1 MSAMMISPN
10 KQSKYSVNKHLQKI
24 REFIQ
29 YDLWRQSHIDIH
41 APKKRWLYRF
51 LQTIILVARGFK
63 DQVLVVRANSLS
75 FALLFAFIPM
85 MALIYAIARG
95 FGFEEIVKNTISSS
109 FLAEANIAP
118 VLLEWIERYLE
129 TAREGLFLG
138 IGLIVLIWAV
148 YAFFNMLENSFNSI
162 WNVKQSRSFGRR
174 MTNYVMTLLLVPV
187 LVVVTSGISIFL
199 NSTEVL
205 ASVLDAIVPIRKF
218 MLRLIPFLATA
229 GVFTWIFIAIPNTKV
244 KFSSAIIPGIL
255 MGLLYQVVQ
264 ALSMYLVVLFTRMSI
279 VYGAF
284 SAIPLV
290 LIWLHITCW
299 LLLVGAEL
307 AFAIQN
313 NDLFAYEKDLE
324 TMSRRYKDYVM
335 LYLLSV
341 IIRRFEAGEQ
351 PQTIQQMAA
360 ENQLPIRLVQQLL
373 SRMEDANIIRRI
385 YIEDEEEQSFV
396 PALNTRSITVE
407 MVIGRISAQ
416 GTEEFLQHTPA
427 EMQAFWQRYQQMI
440 DANHSDDILVSEL
453 A

>member
-1 MSAMMISPN
+1 MN
-10 KQSKYSVNKHLQKI
+10 KRLQQI

-29 YDLWRQSHIDIH
+29 YDLWRQSHMDIH
-41 APKKRWLYRF
+41 TPKKRWLYRF

-75 FALLFAFIPM
+75 FSLLFAFIPM
-85 MALIYAIARG
+85 LALIYAIARG
-95 FGFEEIVKNTISSS
+95 FGFEETVQNTISSS
-109 FLAEANIAP
+109 FLAEANVAP

-162 WNVKQSRSFGRR
+162 WNVKQSRSFARR

-199 NSTEVL
+199 NSTEIL
-205 ASVLDAIVPIRKF
+205 APVLDGILPIRKF
-218 MLRLIPFLATA
+218 MLRFLPFVATA

-255 MGLLYQVVQ
+255 MGLLYQLVQ
-264 ALSMYLVVLFTRMSI
+264 ALSMFLVVLFTRMSI

-290 LIWLHITCW
+290 LIWLNITCW
-299 LLLVGAEL
+299 LLLIGAEL

-313 NDLFAYEKDLE
+313 NDMFAYEKDIA
-324 TMSRRYKDYVM
+324 TMSRRYQDYVM
-335 LYLLSV
+335 LYLLSMIV
-341 IIRRFEAGEQ
+341 KRFEQGELPLTAQ
-351 PQTIQQMAA
+351 EMAE
-360 ENQLPIRLVQQLL
+360 ENQLPIRLVQQVLARL
-373 SRMEDANIIRRI
+373 EDANIVHRL
-385 YIEDEEEQSFV
+385 YVDQAESESFV
-396 PALNTRSITVE
+396 PALDTRSITVE
-407 MVIGRISAQ
+407 MVMGRISAQ
-416 GTEEFLQHTPA
+416 GTEDFLLHTPQK
-427 EMQAFWQRYQQMI
+427 MQAFWQHYLQMCE
-440 DANHSDDILVSEL
+440 ANTSDNILVSEL
-453 A
+453 G

>member
-1 MSAMMISPN
+1 M
-10 KQSKYSVNKHLQKI
+10 KYSVNKRLQQI

-29 YDLWRQSHIDIH
+29 YDLWRQPHTAIH
-41 APKKRWLYRF
+41 SPKKRLWYRT

-75 FALLFAFIPM
+75 FSLLFAFIPM

-95 FGFEEIVKNTISSS
+95 FGFEEVIQEILSGS
-109 FLAEANIAP
+109 FLDEANIAP
-118 VLLEWIERYLE
+118 VLIDWIERYLE

-162 WNVKQSRSFGRR
+162 WNVKKTRSFTRR
-174 MTNYVMTLLLVPV
+174 LTNYLITLLLVPV

-199 NSTEVL
+199 NSTEIL
-205 ASVLDAIVPIRKF
+205 ASVLDAIEPIRKF
-218 MLRLIPFLATA
+218 MLRFIPFVATA
-229 GVFTWIFIAIPNTKV
+229 GVFTWIFVAIPNTKV

-255 MGLLYQVVQ
+255 MGLLYQLVQ

-313 NDLFAYEKDLE
+313 NDLFAYEKDLKA
-324 TMSRRYKDYVM
+324 MSRRYKDYVM
-335 LYLLSV
+335 LYLLSI
-341 IIRRFEAGEQ
+341 IIRRFEAGEA
-351 PQTIQQMAA
+351 PQTAQELAA
-360 ENQLPIRLVQQLL
+360 ENKLPIRLVQQLL
-373 SRMEDANIIRRI
+373 SRLEETNIVLRV
-385 YIEDEEEQSFV
+385 YVEDEEEQAFV
-396 PALNTRSITVE
+396 PALDTKSITVE

-416 GTEEFLQHTPA
+416 GTEEFLLHTPT

-453 A
+453 S

>member
-1 MSAMMISPN
+1 MN
-10 KQSKYSVNKHLQKI
+10 KRLQQI

-29 YDLWRQSHIDIH
+29 YDLWRQSHMEIH

-95 FGFEEIVKNTISSS
+95 FGFEEIVKSTISSS
-109 FLAEANIAP
+109 FLAEANVAT

-129 TAREGLFLG
+129 TARDGLFLG

-162 WNVKQSRSFGRR
+162 WNVKQSRSFARR

-187 LVVVTSGISIFL
+187 LVVVTSGISILL

-205 ASVLDAIVPIRKF
+205 ASVLDGIVPIRKF
-218 MLRLIPFLATA
+218 MLRFLPFVATT

-244 KFSSAIIPGIL
+244 KFSSAIIPSIL

-264 ALSMYLVVLFTRMSI
+264 ALSMYLVVLFTRMSF

-290 LIWLHITCW
+290 LIWLNITCW
-299 LLLVGAEL
+299 LLLIGAEL

-313 NDLFAYEKDLE
+313 NDMFAYEKDLKA
-324 TMSRRYKDYVM
+324 MSRRYKDYVM

-341 IIRRFEAGEQ
+341 IIRRFEAGEA
-351 PQTIQQMAA
+351 PQTAQDMAA

-373 SRMEDANIIRRI
+373 SRLEETVIVRRV
-385 YIEDEEEQSFV
+385 YIEDEEEHAFI
-396 PALNTRSITVE
+396 PALDTKAITVE

-427 EMQAFWQRYQQMI
+427 EMQAFWLRYQQMI

>member
-1 MSAMMISPN
+1 M
-10 KQSKYSVNKHLQKI
+10 
-24 REFIQ
+24 E
-29 YDLWRQSHIDIH
+29 IH
-41 APKKRWLYRF
+41 APKKRLLYRF

-85 MALIYAIARG
+85 LALIYAIARG
-95 FGFEEIVKNTISSS
+95 FGFEETVQNTISSS
-109 FLAEANIAP
+109 FLAEANVAP

-162 WNVKQSRSFGRR
+162 WNVKQSRSFARR

-199 NSTEVL
+199 NSTEIL
-205 ASVLDAIVPIRKF
+205 APVLDGILPIRKF
-218 MLRLIPFLATA
+218 MLRFLPFVATA

-255 MGLLYQVVQ
+255 MGFLYQLVQ
-264 ALSMYLVVLFTRMSI
+264 ALSMFLVVLFTRMSI

-290 LIWLHITCW
+290 LIWLNITCW
-299 LLLVGAEL
+299 LLLIGAEL

-313 NDLFAYEKDLE
+313 NDLFAYEKDLK

-341 IIRRFEAGEQ
+341 IIRRFETGETPLTAQ
-351 PQTIQQMAA
+351 EMAVK
-360 ENQLPIRLVQQLL
+360 NQLPIRLVQELL
-373 SRMEDANIIRRI
+373 ARLEEVAIVHRI
-385 YIEDEEEQSFV
+385 YIEDEEDQAFI
-396 PALNTRSITVE
+396 PAMDTKTITVE

-416 GTEEFLQHTPA
+416 GTEEFFQHTPA
-427 EMQAFWQRYQQMI
+427 EMQAFWLRYQQMI
-440 DANHSDDILVSEL
+440 DANHSDDILISEL

>member
-1 MSAMMISPN
+1 MN
-10 KQSKYSVNKHLQKI
+10 KRLQQL

-29 YDLWRQSHIDIH
+29 YDLWRQSHMEIH
-41 APKKRWLYRF
+41 APKKRLLYRF

-85 MALIYAIARG
+85 LALIYAIARG
-95 FGFEEIVKNTISSS
+95 FGFEETVQNIISSS
-109 FLAEANIAP
+109 FLAEANVAP
-118 VLLEWIERYLE
+118 VLLEWIERYLD
-129 TAREGLFLG
+129 TARGGLFLG

-148 YAFFNMLENSFNSI
+148 YAFFNMLENSFNCI
-162 WNVKQSRSFGRR
+162 WNVKQSRSFARR

-199 NSTEVL
+199 NSTEIL
-205 ASVLDAIVPIRKF
+205 APVLDGILPIRKF
-218 MLRLIPFLATA
+218 MLRFLPFVATA

-255 MGLLYQVVQ
+255 MGLLYQLVQ
-264 ALSMYLVVLFTRMSI
+264 ALSMFLVVLFTRMSI

-290 LIWLHITCW
+290 LIWLNITCW
-299 LLLVGAEL
+299 LLLIGSEL

-313 NDLFAYEKDLE
+313 NDLFAYEKDLK

-341 IIRRFEAGEQ
+341 IIRRFETGETPLTAQ
-351 PQTIQQMAA
+351 KMAVK
-360 ENQLPIRLVQQLL
+360 NQLPIRLVQELL
-373 SRMEDANIIRRI
+373 ARLEEVAIVHRI
-385 YIEDEEEQSFV
+385 YIEDEEDQAFI
-396 PALNTRSITVE
+396 PALDTKTITVE

-416 GTEEFLQHTPA
+416 GTEEFFQHTPA
-427 EMQAFWQRYQQMI
+427 EMQAFWLRYQQMI
-440 DANHSDDILVSEL
+440 DANHSDDILISEL

>member
-1 MSAMMISPN
+1 MN
-10 KQSKYSVNKHLQKI
+10 KRLQQI

-29 YDLWRQSHIDIH
+29 YDLWRQPHMEIH

-85 MALIYAIARG
+85 LALIYAIARG
-95 FGFEEIVKNTISSS
+95 FGFEETVQNTISSS
-109 FLAEANIAP
+109 FLAEANVAP

-162 WNVKQSRSFGRR
+162 WNVKQSRSFARR

-199 NSTEVL
+199 NSTEIL
-205 ASVLDAIVPIRKF
+205 APVLDGILPIRKF
-218 MLRLIPFLATA
+218 MLRFLPFVATA

-255 MGLLYQVVQ
+255 MGLLYQLVQ
-264 ALSMYLVVLFTRMSI
+264 ALSMFLVVLFTRMSI

-290 LIWLHITCW
+290 LIWLNITCW
-299 LLLVGAEL
+299 LLLIGAEL

-313 NDLFAYEKDLE
+313 NDLFAYENDLK

-341 IIRRFEAGEQ
+341 IIRRFEAGES
-351 PQTIQQMAA
+351 PQTAQKMAA
-360 ENQLPIRLVQQLL
+360 EHQLPIRLVQQLL
-373 SRMEDANIIRRI
+373 SRLEETSIVRRV
-385 YIEDEEEQSFV
+385 YTEDEEEQAFV
-396 PALNTRSITVE
+396 PALDTKTITVE

-427 EMQAFWQRYQQMI
+427 EMQAFWLRYQQMI

>member
-1 MSAMMISPN
+1 MNRRI
-10 KQSKYSVNKHLQKI
+10 QRI

-29 YDLWRQSHIDIH
+29 YDLWRQSHMEVH
-41 APKKRWLYRF
+41 APKKRLLYRI
-51 LQTIILVARGFK
+51 LQTLILVGRGFK

-95 FGFEEIVKNTISSS
+95 FGFEEILTDKISSS
-109 FLAEANIAP
+109 FLSEANIAP

-162 WNVKQSRSFGRR
+162 WNVKQSRSFARR

-199 NSTEVL
+199 NSTGIL
-205 ASVLDAIVPIRKF
+205 ASLLDGIVPIRKF
-218 MLRLIPFLATA
+218 MLRFLPFVATA

-244 KFSSAIIPGIL
+244 KFSSAIIPGVL

-264 ALSMYLVVLFTRMSI
+264 ALSMFLVVLFARMSI

-290 LIWLHITCW
+290 LVWLHITCW
-299 LLLVGAEL
+299 LLLIGAEL

-313 NDLFAYEKDLE
+313 NDMFAYEKDLE

-341 IIRRFEAGEQ
+341 IIRRFEQGKV
-351 PQTIQQMAA
+351 PQTAQEMAA
-360 ENQLPIRLVQQLL
+360 KNQLPIRLVQQLL
-373 SRMEDANIIRRI
+373 SRLEETNIVRRV
-385 YIEDEEEQSFV
+385 YVEQAEDETFV
-396 PALNTRSITVE
+396 PALDTRQITVE

-416 GTEEFLQHTPA
+416 GTEEFLQHTPS
-427 EMQAFWQRYQQMI
+427 EMQEFWQRYVKMI
-440 DANHSDDILVSEL
+440 DANPIDDILISDL
-453 A
+453 SASM

>member
-1 MSAMMISPN
+1 M
-10 KQSKYSVNKHLQKI
+10 
-24 REFIQ
+24 E
-29 YDLWRQSHIDIH
+29 IH

-95 FGFEEIVKNTISSS
+95 FGFEEIVKSTISSS
-109 FLAEANIAP
+109 FLAEANVAT

-129 TAREGLFLG
+129 TARDGFFLG

-162 WNVKQSRSFGRR
+162 WNVKQSRSFARR

-205 ASVLDAIVPIRKF
+205 ASVLDGIVPIRKF
-218 MLRLIPFLATA
+218 MLRFLPFVATT

-264 ALSMYLVVLFTRMSI
+264 ALSMYLVVLFTRMSF

-290 LIWLHITCW
+290 LIWLNVTCW
-299 LLLVGAEL
+299 LLLIGAEL

-313 NDLFAYEKDLE
+313 NDMFAYEKDLKA
-324 TMSRRYKDYVM
+324 MSRRYKDYVM

-341 IIRRFEAGEQ
+341 IIRRFEAGES
-351 PQTIQQMAA
+351 PQTAQEMAA
-360 ENQLPIRLVQQLL
+360 DNQLPIRLVQQLL
-373 SRMEDANIIRRI
+373 SRLEETAIVRRV
-385 YIEDEEEQSFV
+385 YIEDEEEHAFI
-396 PALNTRSITVE
+396 PALDTKSITVE

>member
-1 MSAMMISPN
+1 MNPRI
-10 KQSKYSVNKHLQKI
+10 QRF

-29 YDLWRQSHIDIH
+29 YDLWRQSHMGVH
-41 APKKRWLYRF
+41 APKKRLLYRF

-85 MALIYAIARG
+85 MALIFAIARG
-95 FGFEEIVKNTISSS
+95 FGFEEILKAKISAG

-118 VLLEWIERYLE
+118 MLLEWIERYLE

-148 YAFFNMLENSFNSI
+148 HAFFNMLEKSFNSI
-162 WNVKQSRSFGRR
+162 WNVKKTRSFGRR

-199 NSTEVL
+199 NSTGVL
-205 ASVLDAIVPIRKF
+205 APVLQAIEPIRKF
-218 MLRLIPFLATA
+218 MLRFIPFVVTSA
-229 GVFTWIFIAIPNTKV
+229 VFTWIFIAIPNTKV
-244 KFSSAIIPGIL
+244 KFSSAIIPGII

-264 ALSMYLVVLFTRMSI
+264 SFSMFLVVLFTRMSI

-290 LIWLHITCW
+290 LIWLNITCW
-299 LLLVGAEL
+299 LLLIGAEL
-307 AFAIQN
+307 SFAIQN
-313 NDLFAYEKDLE
+313 NEHFAYERDIE

-341 IIRRFEAGEQ
+341 IIKRFEQGET
-351 PQTIQQMAA
+351 PETIQQMAKKHY
-360 ENQLPIRLVQQLL
+360 LPSRLVAQLL
-373 SRMEDANIIRRI
+373 SRLEDTNIIRRV
-385 YIEDEEEQSFV
+385 YIDNQEEQAFV
-396 PALNTRSITVE
+396 PALDTNLISVE

-427 EMQAFWQRYQQMI
+427 EMQDFWRRYLQMCE
-440 DANHSDDILVSEL
+440 ANTSDDILVSEL
-453 A
+453 G

>member
-1 MSAMMISPN
+1 MN
-10 KQSKYSVNKHLQKI
+10 KRLQQI
-24 REFIQ
+24 REFVQ
-29 YDLWRQSHIDIH
+29 YDLWRQSHMEIH

-95 FGFEEIVKNTISSS
+95 FGFEEIVKSTISSS
-109 FLAEANIAP
+109 FLAEANVAT

-129 TAREGLFLG
+129 TARDGLFLG

-148 YAFFNMLENSFNSI
+148 YAFFNLLENSFNSI
-162 WNVKQSRSFGRR
+162 WNVKQSRSFARR

-205 ASVLDAIVPIRKF
+205 ASVLDGIVPIRKF
-218 MLRLIPFLATA
+218 MLRFLPFVATT

-244 KFSSAIIPGIL
+244 KFSSAIIPGTL

-264 ALSMYLVVLFTRMSI
+264 ALSMYLVVLFTRMSF

-290 LIWLHITCW
+290 LIWLNITCW
-299 LLLVGAEL
+299 LLLIGAEL

-313 NDLFAYEKDLE
+313 NDMFAYEKDLKA
-324 TMSRRYKDYVM
+324 MSRRYKDYVM

-341 IIRRFEAGEQ
+341 IIRRFEAGEA
-351 PQTIQQMAA
+351 PQTAQDMAA
-360 ENQLPIRLVQQLL
+360 DNQLPIRLVQQLL
-373 SRMEDANIIRRI
+373 SRLEETVIVRRV
-385 YIEDEEEQSFV
+385 YIEDEEEHAFI
-396 PALNTRSITVE
+396 PALDTKAITVE

>member
-1 MSAMMISPN
+1 MNPRI
-10 KQSKYSVNKHLQKI
+10 QRL

-29 YDLWRQSHIDIH
+29 YDLWRQSHMGVH
-41 APKKRWLYRF
+41 APKKRLLYRF

-85 MALIYAIARG
+85 MALIFAIARG
-95 FGFEEIVKNTISSS
+95 FGFEEILKDKISAG

-118 VLLEWIERYLE
+118 MLLEWVERYLE

-148 YAFFNMLENSFNSI
+148 HAFFNMLEKSFNSI
-162 WNVKQSRSFGRR
+162 WNVKKTRSFGRR

-199 NSTEVL
+199 NSTGMLAPVL
-205 ASVLDAIVPIRKF
+205 QAIEPIRKF
-218 MLRLIPFLATA
+218 MLRFIPFVVTSA
-229 GVFTWIFIAIPNTKV
+229 VFTWIFIAIPNTKV
-244 KFSSAIIPGIL
+244 KFSSAIIPGIV
-255 MGLLYQVVQ
+255 MGFLYQVVQ
-264 ALSMYLVVLFTRMSI
+264 AFSMFLVVLFTRMSL

-290 LIWLHITCW
+290 LIWLNITCW
-299 LLLVGAEL
+299 LLLIGAEL

-313 NDLFAYEKDLE
+313 NEHFAYERDIE

-341 IIRRFEAGEQ
+341 IIKRFEQGEA
-351 PQTIQQMAA
+351 PETLQQMAKKYH
-360 ENQLPIRLVQQLL
+360 LPSRLVAQLL
-373 SRMEDANIIRRI
+373 SRLEDTNIIRRV
-385 YIEDEEEQSFV
+385 YINNEEEQAFV
-396 PALNTRSITVE
+396 PALDTSLISVE

-416 GTEEFLQHTPA
+416 GTEEFLQHTPV
-427 EMQAFWQRYQQMI
+427 EMQEFWLRYQEMI
-440 DANHSDDILVSEL
+440 EANHSDDIRVGDL
-453 A
+453 

>member
-1 MSAMMISPN
+1 M
-10 KQSKYSVNKHLQKI
+10 
-24 REFIQ
+24 E
-29 YDLWRQSHIDIH
+29 IH

-95 FGFEEIVKNTISSS
+95 FGFEEIVKSTISSS
-109 FLAEANIAP
+109 FLAEANVAT
-118 VLLEWIERYLE
+118 VLLDWIERYLE
-129 TAREGLFLG
+129 TARDGFFLG

-162 WNVKQSRSFGRR
+162 WNVKQSRSFARR

-205 ASVLDAIVPIRKF
+205 ASVLDGIVPIRKF
-218 MLRLIPFLATA
+218 MLRFLPFVATT

-264 ALSMYLVVLFTRMSI
+264 ALSMYLVVLFTRMSF

-290 LIWLHITCW
+290 LIWLNVTCW
-299 LLLVGAEL
+299 LLLIGAEL

-313 NDLFAYEKDLE
+313 NDMFAYEKDLKA
-324 TMSRRYKDYVM
+324 MSRRYKDYVM

-341 IIRRFEAGEQ
+341 IIRRFEAGES
-351 PQTIQQMAA
+351 PQTAQEMAA
-360 ENQLPIRLVQQLL
+360 DNQLPIRLVQQLL
-373 SRMEDANIIRRI
+373 SRLEETAIVRRV
-385 YIEDEEEQSFV
+385 YIEDEEEHAFI
-396 PALNTRSITVE
+396 PALDTKSITVE

>member
-1 MSAMMISPN
+1 M
-10 KQSKYSVNKHLQKI
+10 
-24 REFIQ
+24 E
-29 YDLWRQSHIDIH
+29 IH
-41 APKKRWLYRF
+41 APKKRLLYRF

-85 MALIYAIARG
+85 LALIYAIARG
-95 FGFEEIVKNTISSS
+95 FGFEEIVQHTISSS
-109 FLAEANIAP
+109 FLAEANVAP
-118 VLLEWIERYLE
+118 VLLEWIERYLD
-129 TAREGLFLG
+129 TARGGLFLG

-162 WNVKQSRSFGRR
+162 WNVKQSRSFARR

-199 NSTEVL
+199 NSTEIL
-205 ASVLDAIVPIRKF
+205 APVLDILPIRKF
-218 MLRLIPFLATA
+218 MLRFLPFVATA

-255 MGLLYQVVQ
+255 MGLLYQLVQ
-264 ALSMYLVVLFTRMSI
+264 ALSMFLVVLFTRMSI

-290 LIWLHITCW
+290 LIWLNITCW
-299 LLLVGAEL
+299 LLLIGAEL

-313 NDLFAYEKDLE
+313 NDLFAYERDLK

-341 IIRRFEAGEQ
+341 IIRRFEAGES
-351 PQTIQQMAA
+351 PQTAQKMAA
-360 ENQLPIRLVQQLL
+360 EHQLPIRLVQQLL
-373 SRMEDANIIRRI
+373 SRLEETSIVRRV
-385 YIEDEEEQSFV
+385 YTEDEEEQAFV
-396 PALNTRSITVE
+396 PALDTKTITVE

-427 EMQAFWQRYQQMI
+427 EMQAFWLRYQQMI

>member
-1 MSAMMISPN
+1 M
-10 KQSKYSVNKHLQKI
+10 
-24 REFIQ
+24 E
-29 YDLWRQSHIDIH
+29 IH
-41 APKKRWLYRF
+41 APKKRLLYRF

-85 MALIYAIARG
+85 LALIYAIARG
-95 FGFEEIVKNTISSS
+95 FGFEETVQNTISSS
-109 FLAEANIAP
+109 FLAEANVAP

-129 TAREGLFLG
+129 TARGGLFLG

-162 WNVKQSRSFGRR
+162 WNVKQSRSFARR

-199 NSTEVL
+199 NSTEIIAPL
-205 ASVLDAIVPIRKF
+205 LDGILPIRKF
-218 MLRLIPFLATA
+218 MLRFLPFIATS

-255 MGLLYQVVQ
+255 MGLLYQLVQ
-264 ALSMYLVVLFTRMSI
+264 ALSMFLVVLFTRMSI

-290 LIWLHITCW
+290 LIWLNITCW
-299 LLLVGAEL
+299 LLLIGAEL

-313 NDLFAYEKDLE
+313 NDLFAYEKDIK

-335 LYLLSV
+335 LYLLSM
-341 IIRRFEAGEQ
+341 IIRRFEAGETPLTAQ
-351 PQTIQQMAA
+351 EMAA
-360 ENQLPIRLVQQLL
+360 NNQLPIRLVQELL
-373 SRMEDANIIRRI
+373 TRLEEIAIVHRV
-385 YIEDEEEQSFV
+385 YIEDKEDPAFV
-396 PALNTRSITVE
+396 PALDTKTITVE

-427 EMQAFWQRYQQMI
+427 EMQAFWLRYQQMI